1 MFTFIFK
8 RISSCIEIFQAAV
21 LCTSSREHPYCNSKA
36 AWSRVLCFG
45 SWEPHLQQSTITWSH
60 QGLLSGFTL
69 RGWKKAANGK
79 TDDGRRLE
87 KKPAFSEILVAQ
99 DLDSGLVRFI
109 PYLWRLNCS
118 LDVFCFAYKNVQFLL
133 RLKLSLKKLSFCK

>member
-79 TDDGRRLE
+79 TDDGRQPCSQRWIRWIKNQSSQNRRL
-87 KKPAFSEILVAQ
+87 F
-99 DLDSGLVRFI
+99 
-109 PYLWRLNCS
+109 CS
-118 LDVFCFAYKNVQFLL
+118 NKCLL
-133 RLKLSLKKLSFCK
+133 RHFAEQQVYKVQLVVKVTLKI